1 MSQKTNLVRPVIA
14 QIIPALH
21 NGGVERGTIETA
33 EAITETGWKP
43 IVISSGGI
51 LESQLKRVGAKH
63 INLPVNQKNP
73 VSWVFTK
80 SKLRKIL
87 LDENVDIVHVR
98 SRAPAWISLPVA
110 KSLSVP
116 TVATIHGKFEATNL
130 FKREYNKQ
138 MLKADEIIAI
148 SKYTKSVIERQFPKL
163 FENLS
168 LNVIHRGVNLSIFNP
183 NNVTQ
188 QRIINEAERIG
199 LPDDLPVVMLPAR
212 PTSWKGHTV
221 LLQALSKIKHL
232 DVAIVLLGAGD
243 SNTRFIETLEKK
255 SVELGLGA
263 NVRIATSTR
272 DMPAALMLADVVAM
286 PSTNPEP
293 FGRIAIEAQA
303 MGRPVVAFDHGGA
316 METILNGKTGWLA
329 KPNDVYSLAQT
340 IETALSISRVD
351 RDKLSNLAQSIVK
364 RQFSIKKMTKLT
376 LEIYKKLL
384 LKKGFSPLV
393 LEK

>member
-21 NGGVERGTIETA
+21 YGGVERGTIETA
-33 EAITETGWKP
+33 QAISNSGWKP
-43 IVISSGGI
+43 IVISSGGM
-51 LESQLKRVGAKH
+51 LESQLKRVGAEH
-63 INLPVNQKNP
+63 FNLPVNRKNP
-73 VSWVFTK
+73 VSWAFTK
-80 SKLRKIL
+80 SKLSKIL
-87 LDENVDIVHVR
+87 LKENIDIVHVR
-98 SRAPAWISLPVA
+98 SRAPAWISLEVS
-110 KSLSVP
+110 KRLSIS

-130 FKREYNKQ
+130 FKRVYNKQ

-148 SKYTKSVIERQFPKL
+148 SEYTKSVIERQFPRL

-168 LNVIHRGVNLSIFNP
+168 LNVIHRGVDLSIFNP

-212 PTSWKGHTV
+212 PASWKGHII
-221 LLQALSKIKHL
+221 LLQALSKLQHL

-243 SNTRFIETLEKK
+243 SNTRFVENLEKK

-272 DMPAALMLADVVAM
+272 DMPAALMLADVVVM
-286 PSTNPEP
+286 PSVNPEP

-316 METILNGKTGWLA
+316 RETILNGKTGWLA
-329 KPNDVYSLAQT
+329 RPNDVHSLAES

-351 RDKLSNLAQSIVK
+351 RDNLSNLGQSRVK

-384 LKKGFSPLV
+384 LKKGLSPLV

>member
-1 MSQKTNLVRPVIA
+1 MSQKTNLVRPVIV
-14 QIIPALH
+14 QVIPALH

-33 EAITETGWKP
+33 QAISDSGWKP
-43 IVISSGGI
+43 IVISSGGM

-63 INLPVNQKNP
+63 INLPVNRKDP

-87 LDENVDIVHVR
+87 SNESADIIHVR

-110 KSLSVP
+110 KVLGIP
-116 TVATIHGKFEATNL
+116 TVATIHGKFEATNP

-148 SKYTKSVIERQFPKL
+148 SEYTKSVIERQFPKL
-163 FENLS
+163 LEKLS
-168 LNVIHRGVNLSIFNP
+168 LNVIHRGVDLSIFNP

-212 PTSWKGHTV
+212 PTSWKGHIT
-221 LLQALSKIKHL
+221 LLQALSKLEKM

-243 SNTRFIETLEKK
+243 SNARFIETLEKK
-255 SVELGLGA
+255 SIELGLGA
-263 NVRIATSTR
+263 NVRIVTSTR
-272 DMPAALMLADVVAM
+272 DMPAALMLADVVVM
-286 PSTNPEP
+286 PSVNPEP

-316 METILNGKTGWLA
+316 KETILNGKTGWLA
-329 KPNDVYSLAQT
+329 KPNDIYSLAQT
-340 IETALSISRVD
+340 IETALSISRAD
-351 RDKLSNLAQSIVK
+351 RDELSNLAQSVVK
-364 RQFSIKKMTKLT
+364 RKFSIKKMTKLT

-393 LEK
+393 LGK